1 MRVRLPLLFS
11 RNTPGIKRFVPRSL
25 LGRTL
30 LIMLVPL
37 VLVQAIAL
45 QLFYGNHLGIVSRRL
60 SSAIAGEI
68 YYTVELM
75 QQFRN
80 PIDREW
86 ALEMARQQFTLAM
99 HMEPGAV
106 LEPQPRLNIPGPMD
120 DDLDAALTEKFN
132 VPFTMDWTSDPRSVL
147 IRLQLPDGV
156 LDVEAPRKRLAIG
169 TFFLFVGW
177 LVGSALLLFGI
188 AALFMRNQVRAIH
201 RLARSAEA
209 FGMGRDVPQIRPEGA
224 AEVRQAAAA
233 FNRMQERIRRFLAQR
248 TEMLAG
254 VSHDLRT
261 PLTRLRLALA
271 MLPRTDE
278 LRQDVAEMTADVEEM
293 DRMIGGYLAFARGEG
308 TEQAESVNLAIIL
321 DDVAAGARRAGALLD
336 LDVPSDLTLKLRADA
351 VRRAITNLVDNA
363 RRHARH
369 VVLAAVP
376 QGRSV
381 LVTVDDDGPGIPAD
395 KRESVFRPFESG
407 SIGGT
412 GLGLTIARDI
422 VRAHGGEIVLED
434 SPLGGLRA
442 RIRLPV

>member
-1 MRVRLPLLFS
+1 MRARVPVPFGTS
-11 RNTPGIKRFVPRSL
+11 IKRLMPRSL

-45 QLFYGNHLGIVSRRL
+45 QLFYGNHLNIVSRRL
-60 SSAIAGEI
+60 SGAIAGEI
-68 YYTVELM
+68 AYTVELLR
-75 QQFRN
+75 QFQA
-80 PIDREW
+80 PADREW
-86 ALEMARQQFTLAM
+86 VLQTAREQFTLDITL
-99 HMEPGAV
+99 EPGA
-106 LEPQPRLNIPGPMD
+106 RLAHQKRVDLLGPMD
-120 DDLDAALTEKFN
+120 DDLAAALTEKFN
-132 VPFTMDWTSDPRSVL
+132 APFVMDWTTDPRSVL
-147 IRLQLPDGV
+147 IRVQLPDGV
-156 LDVEAPRKRLAIG
+156 LDVVAPRKRLAIG
-169 TFFLFVGW
+169 TLFLFVGW
-177 LVGSALLLFGI
+177 LVGSAGLLFAI
-188 AALFMRNQVRAIH
+188 AALFMRNQVRAIR

-209 FGMGRDVPQIRPEGA
+209 FGMGRDVPAIRPEGA

-271 MLPRTDE
+271 MLPRTEE
-278 LRQDVAEMTADVEEM
+278 LGQDVADMTADVAEM

-308 TEQAESVNLAIIL
+308 TEQAESVNLAMIL
-321 DDVAAGARRAGALLD
+321 DDVAVGARRAGALLE
-336 LDVPSDLTLKLRADA
+336 LRVPADLTLKLRADA
-351 VRRAITNLVDNA
+351 VRRAVTNLVDNA

-369 VVLAAVP
+369 VVLAAVA

-381 LVTVDDDGPGIPAD
+381 LVTVADDGPGIPAD
-395 KRESVFRPFESG
+395 RRESVFRPFQSG
-407 SIGGT
+407 SSGGT

>member
-1 MRVRLPLLFS
+1 MHARLPF
-11 RNTPGIKRFVPRSL
+11 GHFIKRFMPRSL

-37 VLVQAIAL
+37 VVVQAIAL
-45 QLFYGNHLGIVSRRL
+45 QIFYGNHLSVVSRRL
-60 SSAIAGEI
+60 SGGIAGEI
-68 YYTVELM
+68 AYTVELLH
-75 QQFRN
+75 QFHS
-80 PIDREW
+80 PADREW
-86 ALEMARQQFTLAM
+86 VLQMAREEFTLGIKL
-99 HMEPGAV
+99 EPGAV
-106 LEPQPRLNIPGPMD
+106 LEQHKRVNILGPMD
-120 DDLDAALTEKFN
+120 DDLAAALTERFN
-132 VPFTMDWTSDPRSVL
+132 VPFTMDWTSEPQSVL

-156 LDVEAPRKRLAIG
+156 LDVQAPRKRLAIG
-169 TFFLFVGW
+169 TLFLFVGW
-177 LVGSALLLFGI
+177 IVGSALFLFGI
-188 AALFMRNQVRAIH
+188 AALFMRNQVRAIR

-209 FGMGRDVPQIRPEGA
+209 FGMGRDVPAIRPEGA
-224 AEVRQAAAA
+224 SEVRQAAAA

-271 MLPRTDE
+271 MLPRTAE
-278 LRQDVAEMTADVEEM
+278 LQQDVAEMTADVEEM

-308 TEQAESVNLAIIL
+308 IEQAEPVNLSSIL
-321 DDVAAGARRAGALLD
+321 DDVAAGARRAGTLLD
-336 LDVPSDLTLKLRADA
+336 LDVPTDLTLKLRADA

-363 RRHARH
+363 RRHASH
-369 VVLAAVP
+369 VALAAIA

-407 SIGGT
+407 SSGGT

-434 SPLGGLRA
+434 SPMGGLRA